1 MWMSHGDKLHA
12 VPDGFK
18 AVGTFLFVM
27 RPIRPSCCFIN
38 YCVVCLVCLFSLV
51 IS

>member
-18 AVGTFLFVM
+18 AVGTSVLL
-27 RPIRPSCCFIN
+27 IGCRPSCCLFSFSC
-38 YCVVCLVCLFSLV
+38 YVCLV
-51 IS
+51 

>member
-18 AVGTFLFVM
+18 AVGTFYFVM
-27 RPIRPSCCFIN
+27 RPVDSR
-38 YCVVCLVCLFSLV
+38 VVVLLVAVCLV
-51 IS
+51 